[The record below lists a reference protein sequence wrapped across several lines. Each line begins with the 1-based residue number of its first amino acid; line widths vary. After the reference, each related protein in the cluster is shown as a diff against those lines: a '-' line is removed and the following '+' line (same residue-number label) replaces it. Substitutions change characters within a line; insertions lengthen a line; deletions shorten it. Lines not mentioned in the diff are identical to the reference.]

1 MQPGTFTNP
10 EKSSIINLVLL
21 VFAVCNWNTAT
32 ELEKFR
38 FLTETDYRSSLQEKQ
53 ETARLSFQEKVS
65 FVQLVYRIFLI
76 DFITEK
82 IPSLGLAG
90 SRPIYG

>member
-1 MQPGTFTNP
+1 MHSGTFTNP

-21 VFAVCNWNTAT
+21 VFAVCNWNTAA

-53 ETARLSFQEKVS
+53 ETPRLRFHERVS

-76 DFITEK
+76 DFITER
-82 IPSLGLAG
+82 AG